1 MARQD
6 SYSRYTIRVPTD
18 LYERVKIA
26 AGDKSINAQIIE
38 ILEEKYPAPAPAPS
52 EQEQYAQVVE
62 WSDRVLLS
70 TSEEE
75 AKMLANEAN
84 EWLKGP
90 GQSDYRIILSKPPDF
105 GRWLPC
111 IVHKDIVRADGMF
124 SACIGSGGSG
134 K

>member
-6 SYSRYTIRVPTD
+6 SYSRYTIRVPSD
-18 LYERVKIA
+18 LYERVKLA
-26 AGDKSINAQIIE
+26 AGDKSINAQVIE
-38 ILEEKYPAPAPAPS
+38 ILEEKYPAPAAS
-52 EQEQYAQVVE
+52 EHEQYAQVVK

-75 AKMLANEAN
+75 AKRLANEAN

-111 IVHKDIVRADGMF
+111 IVHKDIIRADGMF
-124 SACIGSGGSG
+124 SACIEIGGIR

>member
-6 SYSRYTIRVPTD
+6 SYSRYTIRVPSD

-26 AGDKSINAQIIE
+26 AGDKSINAQVIE
-38 ILEEKYPAPAPAPS
+38 ILEEKYPAPAAS
-52 EQEQYAQVVE
+52 EHEQYAQVVK

-75 AKMLANEAN
+75 AKRLANEAN

-111 IVHKDIVRADGMF
+111 IVHKDIIRADGMF
-124 SACIGSGGSG
+124 SACIGIGGSG